1 MCFLYTLDRADAAH
15 TEPGDLFFDIPHSAP
30 DVIRLTPIAGEV
42 RLSGDEHFL
51 IE

>member
-30 DVIRLTPIAGEV
+30 DLIRLTPLPARFASAAMSI
-42 RLSGDEHFL
+42 S
-51 IE
+51 